1 MLTLDTI
8 LFFHGETFIDE
19 YDSQLSMRADNVYTL
34 SDARERHSKIIQI
47 LLSSDLQS
55 KETLQAVKNIITQ
68 SEAGNTKVIISYV
81 SRDLIVPIKFK
92 KEISI

>member
-1 MLTLDTI
+1 
-8 LFFHGETFIDE
+8 
-19 YDSQLSMRADNVYTL
+19 MRADNVYTL

-92 KEISI
+92 KEISIKINDKIMQSLQSIVGTKNVIIKY